1 MGNKRS
7 VTIAFQSSFV
17 VITGDSCAALLL
29 SQLFYW
35 SNKSHG
41 NWFCKTQAEVQDVTG
56 LSRRQQET
64 ACSKLLKINAIQ
76 KKLKGIPQKTHFKLN
91 IEHIELLH
99 EEKGFIMPVPLGEIL
114 KMRNQGSNLK
124 DTVGKIYLMNDMRNG
139 FIKIGF
145 SKEPK
150 FREKT
155 LQSEVPEVE
164 IICFFDGSLADEK
177 TLHGFFYEK
186 RVRGEWFNLD
196 SNDMKYIRNYFSS
209 KEGK

>member
-1 MGNKRS
+1 
-7 VTIAFQSSFV
+7 
-17 VITGDSCAALLL
+17 
-29 SQLFYW
+29 
-35 SNKSHG
+35 
-41 NWFCKTQAEVQDVTG
+41 
-56 LSRRQQET
+56 
-64 ACSKLLKINAIQ
+64 
-76 KKLKGIPQKTHFKLN
+76 
-91 IEHIELLH
+91 
-99 EEKGFIMPVPLGEIL
+99 
-114 KMRNQGSNLK
+114 
-124 DTVGKIYLMNDMRNG
+124 MNDMRNG